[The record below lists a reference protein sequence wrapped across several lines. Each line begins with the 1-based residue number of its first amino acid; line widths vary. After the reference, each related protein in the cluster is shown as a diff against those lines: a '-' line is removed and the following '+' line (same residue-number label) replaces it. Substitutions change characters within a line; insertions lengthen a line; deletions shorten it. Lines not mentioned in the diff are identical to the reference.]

1 MFLNLCPLSLYL
13 GHLETV
19 LLQALSL
26 AAAAFSSKQR
36 QKKMKNNYKAIVR
49 INNDRDNAPTNP
61 HFANPALYLH
71 LIEDAG
77 NNSNDNKNDN
87 NTTTTQ
93 QQP

>member
-1 MFLNLCPLSLYL
+1 MNS
-13 GHLETV
+13 
-19 LLQALSL
+19 
-26 AAAAFSSKQR
+26 
-36 QKKMKNNYKAIVR
+36 NYKNIVR

-77 NNSNDNKNDN
+77 NNSNDKQM
-87 NTTTTQ
+87 TTTTQ